1 MCVAAEASVRFA
13 AFYFKPT
20 AEGGRGGTQVSQS
33 DDDDELLL
41 PDVVGSLHVGVVVYT

>member
-1 MCVAAEASVRFA
+1 MCVAAGASVRFA
-13 AFYFKPT
+13 AYFKPT
-20 AEGGRGGTQVSQS
+20 AEGGRGTQVSQS